1 MQYIYLNFSGV
12 TSSNKLRLITIIIN
26 VVIAID
32 KPWSICFTQ
41 ICKYYGMAGLSVVKI
56 IFYLLHD
63 TICHSGTAIN
73 LLDINAKCCLHSH
86 LFVVAF
92 IIVNHI
98 IIKLI

>member
-1 MQYIYLNFSGV
+1 
-12 TSSNKLRLITIIIN
+12 
-26 VVIAID
+26 
-32 KPWSICFTQ
+32 
-41 ICKYYGMAGLSVVKI
+41 MAGLSVVKII

-73 LLDINAKCCLHSH
+73 LLGIDAKCCLHSH
-86 LFVVAF
+86 SFVVAF